1 MSNTDSTP
9 EPIPPADAVDRP
21 AAPTWRSWLIA
32 GAVVAVIAVAA
43 GIFLGGSG
51 DDTGTDDA
59 AAVAAVDTGQTD
71 GFPGGGGAGFGL
83 GARGTIT
90 AIDGSTI
97 TVESEDPSGSSTTT
111 TVETTADTT
120 VTESLEGSLD
130 DLEVGTTVV
139 AFGEESDD
147 GGIVATNVREG
158 DGAGFGQGT
167 GGPPEGFEP
176 PADGDLPEGFEPPAD
191 GELPDG
197 FEPPADGELPDGF
210 EPPEGFDPAQ
220 GGGPGGGQGPAT
232 SGEITAVDDD
242 SMTLDVDG
250 ESVTVTITED
260 TTVTVTEERSLEDL
274 AEGDVIV
281 AVGEMAD
288 DVLTATSIQLGDAG
302 LGGFGG
308 PGGGQLPAGAPELE
322 EG

>member
-1 MSNTDSTP
+1 MSNSDSTP

-59 AAVAAVDTGQTD
+59 AAVAAADTGQTD

-210 EPPEGFDPAQ
+210 EPPEGFDPSQ
-220 GGGPGGGQGPAT
+220 GGGQGPAT